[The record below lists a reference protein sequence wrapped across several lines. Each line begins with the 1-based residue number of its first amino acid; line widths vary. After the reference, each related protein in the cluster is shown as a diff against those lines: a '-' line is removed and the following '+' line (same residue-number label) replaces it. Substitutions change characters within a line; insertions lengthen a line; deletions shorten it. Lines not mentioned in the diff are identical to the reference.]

1 MQGTT
6 LQDLIDYLVDTTQAD
21 PKDII
26 VKVAEKN
33 WCGDMVYVPL
43 EFPGTIMQNVIIEGY
58 NVFLGYSKD
67 KLGCR

>member
-1 MQGTT
+1 MTT

-33 WCGDMVYVPL
+33 WCGDMVYMPL
-43 EFPGTIMQNVIIEGY
+43 KFEGSLLQNVVVEGCTA
-58 NVFLGYSKD
+58 FLGYSEQ
-67 KLGCR
+67 KLGRG